1 MTPEELG
8 QYLEERRLLVDEALD
23 RYLPG
28 AGDHPK
34 EIHEAVRY
42 SVFAGG
48 KRLRPILIL
57 AAAEAADGQ
66 VEQAL
71 GAAAA
76 IELIH
81 TYSLIHDDLPAMDD
95 DDYRRGRL
103 TCHKVYGEAM
113 AILAGDALLTQAFIL
128 LSLVPPLRQSSGQA
142 SGQAEQPAMSGST
155 QLTTGPV
162 EACPERSREGSE
174 SAYTQRSAE
183 ARLRVIQEIA
193 QAAGSKGMVGGQV
206 VDILHEDREVDL
218 PTLTYLH
225 THKTGALIRAC
236 LRVGGLL
243 ASAASEQ
250 MEALTSYG
258 ERIGLAFQ
266 IVDDILDLEGSLE
279 ALGKRAG
286 SDLRKKKATFPA
298 LLGIEESRR
307 WANRLASEAKQA
319 VVIFGDRGV
328 ALQAIAEF
336 VVTRRG

>member
-1 MTPEELG
+1 VTPNELER
-8 QYLEERRLLVDEALD
+8 YLEERRVLVDEALE

-28 AGDHPK
+28 AGDPPK

-48 KRLRPILIL
+48 KRLRPILVL
-57 AAAEAADGQ
+57 AAAEAAGGQ

-95 DDYRRGRL
+95 DDFRRGRP

-128 LSLVPPLRQSSGQA
+128 LSLAPAADQGEPLGAAYMQ
-142 SGQAEQPAMSGST
+142 
-155 QLTTGPV
+155 TT
-162 EACPERSREGSE
+162 
-174 SAYTQRSAE
+174 AE
-183 ARLRVIQEIA
+183 ARLKVIQEIA

-218 PTLTYLH
+218 PTLQYLH
-225 THKTGALIRAC
+225 THKTGALIRGC
-236 LRVGGLL
+236 LRVGGIL
-243 ASAASEQ
+243 ASAGPEQ
-250 MEALTSYG
+250 LEALTRYG

-279 ALGKRAG
+279 ALGKPAG

-307 WANRLASEAKQA
+307 WAHRLVSEAKQSL
-319 VVIFGDRGV
+319 VIFGGRGE
-328 ALQAIAEF
+328 ALGAIADF
-336 VVTRRG
+336 VVTRRR

>member
-1 MTPEELG
+1 MTPEALG
-8 QYLEERRLLVDEALD
+8 RYLEQRRLLVDEALG
-23 RYLPG
+23 RYLPE

-48 KRLRPILIL
+48 KRLRPILVL
-57 AAAEAADGQ
+57 AATEAAGGQ

-71 GAAAA
+71 PAAAA

-95 DDYRRGRL
+95 DDFRRGRP

-128 LSLVPPLRQSSGQA
+128 LSDEPSWPRVDA
-142 SGQAEQPAMSGST
+142 K
-155 QLTTGPV
+155 
-162 EACPERSREGSE
+162 
-174 SAYTQRSAE
+174 
-183 ARLRVIQEIA
+183 ARLRVIREIA
-193 QAAGSKGMVGGQV
+193 QAAGSRGMVGGQV
-206 VDILHEDREVDL
+206 VDILQEDQEVDL
-218 PTLTYLH
+218 PILQYLH

-236 LRVGGLL
+236 LRVGGIL
-243 ASAASEQ
+243 ASAGPKQ
-250 MEALTSYG
+250 MEALTRYG

-298 LLGIEESRR
+298 LLGIEESRQR
-307 WANRLASEAKQA
+307 AHRLAEEAKQA
-319 VVIFGDRGV
+319 LMVFGERRAVLG
-328 ALQAIAEF
+328 AIADF
-336 VVTRRG
+336 VVTRRR

>member
-1 MTPEELG
+1 LTPEELG
-8 QYLEERRLLVDEALD
+8 QYLDERRLLVDEALD

-57 AAAEAADGQ
+57 AAAEAAGGQ
-66 VEQAL
+66 AEQAL

-76 IELIH
+76 IEMIH

-95 DDYRRGRL
+95 DEFRRGRL

-128 LSLVPPLRQSSGQA
+128 LSAEIPSYPPLPKGGWGDLEGVRSPDLHAHGRA
-142 SGQAEQPAMSGST
+142 SGAWGVDPGAS
-155 QLTTGPV
+155 LK
-162 EACPERSREGSE
+162 
-174 SAYTQRSAE
+174 
-183 ARLRVIQEIA
+183 VIQEIA
-193 QAAGSKGMVGGQV
+193 QAAGSRGMVGGQV

-218 PTLTYLH
+218 PTLQYLH
-225 THKTGALIRAC
+225 AHKTGALIRSC

-250 MEALTSYG
+250 MEALTIYG

-279 ALGKRAG
+279 ALGKQAG

-319 VVIFGDRGV
+319 VGIFGDRGA

>member
-1 MTPEELG
+1 MTPEALG
-8 QYLEERRLLVDEALD
+8 RYLEERRLLVDEALG
-23 RYLPG
+23 RYLPE

-34 EIHEAVRY
+34 EIHGAVRY

-48 KRLRPILIL
+48 KRLRPILVL
-57 AAAEAADGQ
+57 AATEAAGGQ
-66 VEQAL
+66 MEQAL
-71 GAAAA
+71 PAAAA

-95 DDYRRGRL
+95 DDFRRGQP

-128 LSLVPPLRQSSGQA
+128 LSGEPSWARVDA
-142 SGQAEQPAMSGST
+142 K
-155 QLTTGPV
+155 
-162 EACPERSREGSE
+162 
-174 SAYTQRSAE
+174 
-183 ARLRVIQEIA
+183 ARLRVIHEIA

-206 VDILHEDREVDL
+206 VDILQEDQEVDL
-218 PTLTYLH
+218 PTLQYLH

-236 LRVGGLL
+236 LRVGGIL
-243 ASAASEQ
+243 ASAGPEQ
-250 MEALTSYG
+250 IEALTRYG

-298 LLGIEESRR
+298 LLGIEESRQR
-307 WANRLASEAKQA
+307 AHRLVEEAKQA
-319 VVIFGDRGV
+319 LVVFGDRRAVLG
-328 ALQAIAEF
+328 AIADF
-336 VVTRRG
+336 VVTRRR

>member
-1 MTPEELG
+1 LTPEELG
-8 QYLEERRLLVDEALD
+8 QYLEERRQLVDGALD
-23 RYLPG
+23 RYLPE

-57 AAAEAADGQ
+57 AAAEAAGGQ

-71 GAAAA
+71 AAAAA

-128 LSLVPPLRQSSGQA
+128 LS
-142 SGQAEQPAMSGST
+142 AESAPGGIDS
-155 QLTTGPV
+155 
-162 EACPERSREGSE
+162 EACL
-174 SAYTQRSAE
+174 T
-183 ARLRVIQEIA
+183 VIQEIA

-206 VDILHEDREVDL
+206 VDMLYEDREVDL

-225 THKTGALIRAC
+225 EHKTGALIRAC

-243 ASAASEQ
+243 ASATSEQ
-250 MEALTSYG
+250 MDALTRYG

-266 IVDDILDLEGSLE
+266 IVDDILDLEGNLE
-279 ALGKRAG
+279 DLGKRAG
-286 SDLRKKKATFPA
+286 SDLRKKKATFPG

-307 WANRLASEAKQA
+307 WAHRLVAEAKQA
-319 VVIFGDRGV
+319 VAVFGDRGA
-328 ALQAIAEF
+328 ALEAIAEF
-336 VVTRRG
+336 VVMRRG

>member
-128 LSLVPPLRQSSGQA
+128 LSAELASVDSDSKIPLYPPLPKGGWGDLEGVR
-142 SGQAEQPAMSGST
+142 
-155 QLTTGPV
+155 GPEV
-162 EACPERSREGSE
+162 
-174 SAYTQRSAE
+174 
-183 ARLRVIQEIA
+183 RLRVIQEIA

-206 VDILHEDREVDL
+206 VDMLQEDREVDL

-225 THKTGALIRAC
+225 EHKTGALIRSC

-250 MEALTSYG
+250 MDALTRYG

-328 ALQAIAEF
+328 ALAAIAEF
-336 VVTRRG
+336 IVTRRG